1 MPEAV
6 IFVVDDEGLIAETL
20 ALILRQRA
28 YRAVA
33 FSKPQEALAAAAN
46 LKPDLLLSDYLMPEM
61 NGLTLATEL
70 LQQYPEC
77 KVLMVSGAIG
87 HAADHPDR
95 GKFEFIEKPIPP
107 NDLLKKI
114 KALLEDNGR
123 RKA

>member
-20 ALILRQRA
+20 ALILRQRE
-28 YRAVA
+28 YTAVA
-33 FSKPQEALAAAAN
+33 FSKPREALAAAAN
-46 LKPDLLLSDYLMPEM
+46 LKPDLLLSDYLMPDM
-61 NGLTLATEL
+61 NGLTLATEI

-87 HAADHPDR
+87 HAANHPAR
-95 GKFEFIEKPIPP
+95 ERFEFLEKPVPP
-107 NDLLKKI
+107 QDLLKKV
-114 KALLEDNGR
+114 KALLDGKRR